1 MYLQGRRHEFNPWL
15 RKIPLEEEMA
25 TFSSILNGKISW
37 TEEPGGLQSK
47 GGKKSDMTEHM
58 LLQWDDSN
66 NYSVIMLFVYP
77 LDGGP
82 LVDV

>member
-1 MYLQGRRHEFNPWL
+1 
-15 RKIPLEEEMA
+15 MA